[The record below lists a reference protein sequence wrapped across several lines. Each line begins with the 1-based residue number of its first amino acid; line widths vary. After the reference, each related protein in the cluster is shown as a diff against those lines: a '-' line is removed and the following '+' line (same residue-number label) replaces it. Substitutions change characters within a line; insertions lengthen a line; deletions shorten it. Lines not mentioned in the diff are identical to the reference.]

1 MMTNGVIYVATGPD
15 YLDLARASAATVRH
29 HNPNLSVDIFT
40 DCPDAAGLDVFD
52 AVHPVPRV
60 HPRAKIDC
68 MPLSRF
74 DRTLYLDS
82 DTLAL
87 APFGDLF
94 DLLERFDLALAH
106 DMRRASGLVQQ
117 GDRERTP
124 YAFPQLNS
132 GVFLYRR
139 STAMA
144 AFFADWAARYRA
156 AGVTRDQVSLK
167 DLLWASD
174 IRFYVLPTEFNL
186 RRVTLLDAWEPLDA
200 RPTILHSHR
209 LLDHLRRLGVP
220 RVRTLGEVVV
230 LERAALAAEW
240 ALLGLSEAERR
251 DTERLLSLMG
261 TAPSPAAPVPLRRRK
276 AAG

>member
-1 MMTNGVIYVATGPD
+1 MTNGAIYVATGPD
-15 YLDLARASAATVRH
+15 YLDLARASAATLKH
-29 HNPNLSVDIFT
+29 HNPDLPVDVFT
-40 DCPDAAGLDVFD
+40 DLPDTPGLEVFD
-52 AVHPVPRV
+52 AVHPVPRI

-74 DRTLYLDS
+74 DRTLYLDC

-94 DLLERFDLALAH
+94 DLMKRFDLALAH
-106 DMRRASGLVQQ
+106 DMRRASALVRQ
-117 GDRERTP
+117 GHRERTP

-132 GVFLYRR
+132 GVVLYRR
-139 STAMA
+139 SPAMG
-144 AFFADWAARYRA
+144 AFFADWAARYAA
-156 AGVTRDQVSLK
+156 AGITRDQVSLK
-167 DLLWASD
+167 DLLWSTD
-174 IRFYVLPTEFNL
+174 LRFYVLPTEFNL

-220 RVRTLGEVVV
+220 RVRTLGEVVL
-230 LERAALAAEW
+230 LERAALSAEW
-240 ALLGLSEAERR
+240 TALGLSEADRR

-261 TAPSPAAPVPLRRRK
+261 TAPPPATPVPLRRRK
-276 AAG
+276 AAS